1 VFNPYVKAILLA
13 ALAAFGVLAT
23 SVDDG
28 AITASEVVI
37 AVAAFVGGLAT
48 VWAANITVKWIV
60 SGLVAGLTSLGAAL
74 LEGGVSLQE
83 GITIGVVV
91 VTALAAVYRST
102 NAPEPI
108 NNPRP
113 LNVSPG
119 A

>member
-1 VFNPYVKAILLA
+1 MFNPYVKAILLA
-13 ALAAFGVLAT
+13 ALAGFGVLAT

-37 AVAAFVGGLAT
+37 AIAAFIGGLAT
-48 VWAANITVKWIV
+48 VWAANLTIKWVV

-74 LEGGVSLQE
+74 LEGGISLQE

-91 VTALAAVYRST
+91 ITALAAVYKTT
-102 NAPEPI
+102 NAPERI
-108 NNPRP
+108 R
-113 LNVSPG
+113 